1 MILFD
6 VWLVVFRHL
15 RVKYVDNSQWAAQ
28 LDRLEDNEGK
38 YVVALTLDNCSIT
51 FSTFISLL
59 KVFSGLQSLT
69 INGINTIFMTGQVS

>member
-1 MILFD
+1 MISFD

-51 FSTFISLL
+51 FNFHFFTESVLW
-59 KVFSGLQSLT
+59 LT
-69 INGINTIFMTGQVS
+69 IPYHQWNQHIFYDWTS